1 MGHPIGGAL
10 LSVAFDI
17 AALLMA
23 YLLARSVAGPVAGL
37 TVAALWAVAPIL
49 ITYGS
54 SQWNPQLMPFFALLA
69 VYAALRIARGE
80 GRWLMLLVPSF
91 LVAWQIHDP
100 ALFLAPM
107 LAAIVVW
114 RRRTI
119 DRSTVAA
126 ATALGV
132 LVTLPF
138 LIQQAT
144 NGLRDV
150 RAMAA
155 YGMAS
160 LTGLGPEPDVPFGLQ
175 RLVLTAEG
183 LERALPGP
191 DVVNLLII
199 LLAVVGVV
207 AAVIG
212 LRTPNRPDWIVVL
225 LLAATPLLFLFWRA
239 PFHSHYLYLFYSLPL
254 FMAAI
259 GLAALVRI
267 RRRLLAPVAFVALGA
282 VVLATAFGTFGDI
295 AEREPTSRR
304 WDNRLAAVRD
314 VIADASGEPFALR
327 VISDQ
332 KPRDGWRAPWMYA
345 FFHAGTEPAGVRED
359 LPTYVLFD
367 PASFGNGESLAG
379 NLVEDV
385 RWVRFEAPATG
396 DSLLGTEAWSFD
408 GRGQGSST
416 DGPDPTVELSPSFP
430 FTRLDSRKSL
440 DVESGTDYLVSLE
453 FRTPGR
459 LADAA
464 VFLQVFGPQGGLLTT
479 LPTGAGL
486 RVGAAEDWTPASFIG
501 HIPERAARA
510 TLVLRGRGLGTLQF
524 RNVAVREVLLDGA
537 PRE

>member
-37 TVAALWAVAPIL
+37 TVAGLWAVAPIL

-69 VYAALRIARGE
+69 VYAALRIARGD
-80 GRWLMLLVPSF
+80 GRWVMLLVPSF

-114 RRRTI
+114 RRRTV
-119 DRSTVAA
+119 DRSMAA
-126 ATALGV
+126 AAAALGV

-155 YGMAS
+155 YAISSIAGV
-160 LTGLGPEPDVPFGLQ
+160 GPEPDVPFGLQ
-175 RLVLTAEG
+175 RLVRTAEG
-183 LERALPGP
+183 LERSLPGP
-191 DVVNLLII
+191 DLVNLLII
-199 LLAVVGVV
+199 LLALAGVV

-212 LRTPNRPDWIVVL
+212 LRTPKRPDWIVVL

-239 PFHSHYLYLFYSLPL
+239 PFHSHYLYLFYPLPL

-267 RRRLLAPVAFVALGA
+267 RSRLLAPVALLAVGA
-282 VVLATAFGTFGDI
+282 VTVGTAIGTFGDI
-295 AEREPTSRR
+295 AQREPTSRR
-304 WDNRLAAVRD
+304 WDNRLAAVRE
-314 VIADASGEPFALR
+314 VVADAAGEPFALR

-332 KPRDGWRAPWMYA
+332 KPFDGWRAPWTYA
-345 FFHAGTEPAGVRED
+345 FFYAGTEPAGVRED
-359 LPTYVLFD
+359 LPTYGVFE
-367 PASFGNGESLAG
+367 PAAFGNGQSFGG
-379 NLVEDV
+379 NVVEDV
-385 RWVRFEAPATG
+385 RWVRFEAPVTG
-396 DSLLGTEAWSFD
+396 DNLLGTETWSFD

-416 DGPDPTVELSPSFP
+416 NGPAATVELSPSSHSRGSMAERRSTSSREP
-430 FTRLDSRKSL
+430 TTRSRWS
-440 DVESGTDYLVSLE
+440 SGRQAEL
-453 FRTPGR
+453 P
-459 LADAA
+459 
-464 VFLQVFGPQGGLLTT
+464 T
-479 LPTGAGL
+479 LPFSCRCSA
-486 RVGAAEDWTPASFIG
+486 
-501 HIPERAARA
+501 H
-510 TLVLRGRGLGTLQF
+510 
-524 RNVAVREVLLDGA
+524 REA
-537 PRE
+537 C